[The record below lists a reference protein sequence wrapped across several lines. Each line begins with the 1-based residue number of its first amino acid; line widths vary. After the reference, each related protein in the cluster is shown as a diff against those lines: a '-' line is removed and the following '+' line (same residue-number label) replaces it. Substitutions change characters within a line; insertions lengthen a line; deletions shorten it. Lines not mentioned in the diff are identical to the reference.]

1 MSRLPPIVESFLDE
15 AHEHLRA
22 TGHASEADAAIAR
35 KRAAISAWFESNLYI
50 DEWDREVA
58 VMCVPLPIPARLRR
72 LGELTESYRR
82 RGLPV
87 RVWGLQ

>member
-1 MSRLPPIVESFLDE
+1 M
-15 AHEHLRA
+15 
-22 TGHASEADAAIAR
+22 
-35 KRAAISAWFESNLYI
+35 SAWFESNLYI

-58 VMCVPLPIPARLRR
+58 VMRRPLPVAERLRR
-72 LGELTESYRR
+72 LGELAEGYRR